1 MNWPIQNLALRKFP
15 AARIRIV
22 ILMIATLGL
31 GMIPAV
37 SFARIAQEPGAGAD
51 PAKDSDNE
59 PPTLSAVP
67 ASTQRMGSKE
77 QLEILEKLQTSL
89 KQQSLSE
96 TDSSSDLQE
105 FKFDQQGGN
114 KRVETIH
121 QRIRQLK
128 AILEKERSA
137 AEANRRRASQ
147 LKANNSPPVIPSSAP
162 SAELNPPE
170 SKAVAA
176 PVIAQTDIKIVQ
188 PKAIEQDSELPPTA
202 NPLPDGIQVLSNPV
216 NSFELANSLYATG
229 SYGQALKS
237 YESLLQEDVSEYDR
251 NWLLCLSANCYR
263 LQGDRSKAESLYR
276 EVIST
281 REKSYA
287 ADYSQWFLD
296 HLTNKKQIQ
305 EELRLLTGELDTL
318 APGDSQ

>member
-1 MNWPIQNLALRKFP
+1 LVSPKLTDHLVDI
-15 AARIRIV
+15 
-22 ILMIATLGL
+22 T
-31 GMIPAV
+31 
-37 SFARIAQEPGAGAD
+37 SFAHA
-51 PAKDSDNE
+51 
-59 PPTLSAVP
+59 
-67 ASTQRMGSKE
+67 
-77 QLEILEKLQTSL
+77 
-89 KQQSLSE
+89 
-96 TDSSSDLQE
+96 
-105 FKFDQQGGN
+105 
-114 KRVETIH
+114 
-121 QRIRQLK
+121 
-128 AILEKERSA
+128 
-137 AEANRRRASQ
+137 
-147 LKANNSPPVIPSSAP
+147 
-162 SAELNPPE
+162 
-170 SKAVAA
+170 
-176 PVIAQTDIKIVQ
+176 
-188 PKAIEQDSELPPTA
+188 
-202 NPLPDGIQVLSNPV
+202 DGIQVLSNPV

-229 SYGQALKS
+229 SYSQALKS